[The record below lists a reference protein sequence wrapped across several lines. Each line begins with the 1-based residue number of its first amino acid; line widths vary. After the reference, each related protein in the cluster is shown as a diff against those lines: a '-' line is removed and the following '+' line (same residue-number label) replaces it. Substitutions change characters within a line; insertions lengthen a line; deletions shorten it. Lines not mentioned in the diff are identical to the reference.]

1 MCKSKKSLKKLKN
14 MIQYL
19 KNRLG
24 VDNMAGRLK
33 KIINKLNQPIGG
45 TGNNAKKIEAN
56 MKLKTMELTPADAI
70 KNTKN
75 IRYKYTVRDKQGNIT
90 KSSLDALSKV
100 DVHSFLLNQ
109 GYDVISIEEDKLF
122 NQLGLSQL
130 MSRPMNDKT
139 LNFFLTQLS
148 TYIKA
153 GIPLVDSIAI
163 LAKQA
168 KDKKIRNLYNR
179 LVFEL
184 NSGET
189 LSEAMNKQGTVF
201 PKLLINMV
209 KTSELTGNL
218 TGVLDDMSN
227 YYKTSY
233 ENKKQIKSAMTYPI
247 VIFIVAIVVLVY
259 IMIYVVP
266 EFTDM
271 YAQIGSELPPITI
284 MIVAA
289 SDFLTTNLLYVI
301 LVMISTALVL
311 TILYN
316 NVNKFRYIVQWTLMH
331 IPVVKNLFIYKEII
345 MFTKTFASLINYDV
359 FITDSMEILGKI
371 TDNEI
376 YKLLIRDAVINLSN
390 GNSVSDAF
398 KDHWAF
404 PVIAYEMLVTGERTG
419 RLGSMMNKVSEYY
432 GTEQKNLVTQLK
444 SLIEPVMIIFL
455 AVIVGIVLL
464 AVIVPMFNMY
474 SEIT

>member
-1 MCKSKKSLKKLKN
+1 
-14 MIQYL
+14 
-19 KNRLG
+19 
-24 VDNMAGRLK
+24 MAGGFK
-33 KIINKLNQPIGG
+33 KIIDKLNQPIGG
-45 TGNNAKKIEAN
+45 SGTSDKKKQAN
-56 MKLKTMELTPADAI
+56 LKLKTMELTAADAI
-70 KNTKN
+70 KNSQN
-75 IRYKYTVRDKQGNIT
+75 IRYNYTVRDKEGNIK

-109 GYDVISIEEDKLF
+109 GYDVISIEEARLF
-122 NQLGLSQL
+122 NRFGGVELAT
-130 MSRPMNDKT
+130 RPMKDKD

-153 GIPLVDSIAI
+153 GITLVDSISI
-163 LAKQA
+163 LARQA
-168 KDKKIRNLYNR
+168 KDKSKQRLYQR
-179 LVFEL
+179 IVFEL

-189 LSEAMNKQGTVF
+189 LSDALNKQGKIF
-201 PKLLINMV
+201 PKLLINMI

-218 TGVLDDMSN
+218 TGVLDDMAD
-227 YYKTSY
+227 YYKTKY
-233 ENKKQIKSAMTYPI
+233 ENRKQIISAMTYPS
-247 VIFIVAIVVLVY
+247 VIFVVAIVVLVY
-259 IMIYVVP
+259 IILYVVP

-271 YAQIGSELPPITI
+271 YSQIGSDLPVITVV
-284 MIVAA
+284 IVKL
-289 SDFLTTNLLYVI
+289 SDFLAANLLYVI
-301 LVMISTALVL
+301 LVIISIFLVL
-311 TILYN
+311 VILFK
-316 NVNKFRYIVQWTLMH
+316 NVMRFRFAVQWIIMH
-331 IPVVKNLFIYKEII
+331 IPVVKNIMIYNEVI

-376 YKLLIRDAVINLSN
+376 YKLLIRDAVVNLSN
-390 GNSVSDAF
+390 GNSVSQAF

-419 RLGSMMNKVSEYY
+419 RLGDMMNNVAEYFN
-432 GTEQKNLVTQLK
+432 TEQKNLVAQLK

-455 AVIVGIVLL
+455 AFVVGIVLL